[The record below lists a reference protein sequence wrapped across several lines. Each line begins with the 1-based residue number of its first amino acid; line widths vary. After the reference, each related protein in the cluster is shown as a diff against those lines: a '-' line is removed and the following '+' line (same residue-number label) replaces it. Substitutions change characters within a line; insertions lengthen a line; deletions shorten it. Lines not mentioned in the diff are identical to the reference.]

1 MESDLIALNG
11 LLERVENILCLTEDE
26 VLQKDS
32 NEESL
37 TDESRLLIETIM
49 NQENVSFDVAKNALE
64 SNNYE
69 LINALMVTKFYRTW
83 TNVFAWKLKQYVVR
97 FELSIK
103 IIAEI
108 IKLDDS
114 FLFYQ

>member
-64 SNNYE
+64 ANNYE
-69 LINALMVTKFYRTW
+69 LINALMVTKFYRT
-83 TNVFAWKLKQYVVR
+83 
-97 FELSIK
+97 
-103 IIAEI
+103 
-108 IKLDDS
+108 
-114 FLFYQ
+114 